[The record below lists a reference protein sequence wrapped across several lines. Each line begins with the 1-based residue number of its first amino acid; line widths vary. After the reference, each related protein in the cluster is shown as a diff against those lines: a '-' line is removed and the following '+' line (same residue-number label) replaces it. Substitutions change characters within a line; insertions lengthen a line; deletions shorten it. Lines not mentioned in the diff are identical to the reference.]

1 MDETATH
8 VTTEPAGTGVDVT
21 LIVPT
26 YNTGKFLDQA
36 LSTARQNST
45 ARLEIIAVNDGSTDD
60 SLAIMRRHEQQDP
73 RVRVI
78 DKPNGGYGSACN
90 RGLAEARGTY
100 VAILEPDDYV
110 RPGFYDE
117 MLAFARTFP
126 ELPDVVKTPY
136 TRVTQP
142 CTPQERLY
150 HCAYA
155 HRLDLDHQ
163 PFTIFERPRLL
174 QHHPSIWSAMYR
186 RAFLEEKGIRFKEA
200 KGGGWVDNPF
210 LVETLCQARSIVF
223 LEKEFYCYRE
233 DLPGSSSMLK
243 ATNLAFERWN
253 DMTDILDR
261 LGIDDAGVRRAHT
274 VRGISYLS
282 GIMEEAKIA
291 GSDAEAQM
299 RRMFERMPVA
309 SVLENPNI
317 SNTIKT
323 MFCTVRGIEPTFDA
337 GLYRKALVDEFAY
350 SVRNNGLPFALSR
363 VLLFLG
369 RRSKISRNNP
379 TLTSSAGI

>member
-1 MDETATH
+1 MASEQI
-8 VTTEPAGTGVDVT
+8 DVT

-26 YNTGKFLDQA
+26 YNTGAFLDQA
-36 LSTARQNST
+36 LSTARQNDA
-45 ARLEIIAVNDGSTDD
+45 ARMEILAVNDGSTDD
-60 SLAIMRRHEQQDP
+60 SLEIMRRHEQADP

-90 RGLAEARGTY
+90 RGLADARGTY

-110 RPGFYDE
+110 RPHFYDE
-117 MLAFARTFP
+117 ALAFARTFP

-136 TRVTQP
+136 TRVYLP
-142 CTPQERLY
+142 CTSKERLY

-155 HRLDLDHQ
+155 NRLRPRRQ
-163 PFTIFERPRLL
+163 PFTIVEHPRLL
-174 QHHPSIWSAMYR
+174 QHHPSIWSALYR
-186 RAFLEEKGIRFKEA
+186 RAFLEEHGIRFKEA

-243 ATNLAFERWN
+243 STNLAFERWN

-261 LGIDDAGVRRAHT
+261 LGVDDAGVRMAHA
-274 VRGISYLS
+274 VRGVSYLS
-282 GIMEEAKIA
+282 GIMEEAHIA
-291 GSDAEAQM
+291 GSAAEAEM
-299 RRMFERMPVA
+299 RRMFERMPVE
-309 SVLENPNI
+309 SVTRNPNI
-317 SNTIKT
+317 PNGIKAL
-323 MFCTVRGIEPTFDA
+323 FCEVRGVDPDFDR
-337 GLYRKALVDEFAY
+337 GLYRKALIDEFAY

-363 VLLFLG
+363 VALFLDRHSNI
-369 RRSKISRNNP
+369 RRHNP
-379 TLTSSAGI
+379 NLTHGAGI

>member
-1 MDETATH
+1 M
-8 VTTEPAGTGVDVT
+8 TTQNIDVT

-26 YNTGKFLDQA
+26 YNTGAFLDQA
-36 LSTARQNST
+36 LSTARQNDV
-45 ARLEIIAVNDGSTDD
+45 ARMEILAVNDGSTDD
-60 SLAIMRRHEQQDP
+60 SLSIMRRHEQEDP

-90 RGLAEARGTY
+90 RGLSEARGTY

-110 RPGFYDE
+110 RPHFYDE

-136 TRVTQP
+136 TRVYLP
-142 CTPQERLY
+142 CTPKERLY

-155 HRLDLDHQ
+155 HRLTLAHQ
-163 PFTIFERPRLL
+163 PFTIFDEPRLL

-186 RAFLEEKGIRFKEA
+186 RAFLEEHGIRFKEA

-233 DLPGSSSMLK
+233 DLPGSSSMLR

-253 DMTDILDR
+253 DMTDVLDR
-261 LGIDDAGVRRAHT
+261 LGVDDAGVRRAHA
-274 VRGISYLS
+274 VRGVSYLS

-291 GSDAEAQM
+291 GSDAETQM
-299 RRMFERMPVA
+299 RHMFERMPVD
-309 SVLENPNI
+309 SVFTNPNI
-317 SNTIKT
+317 SNPIKT
-323 MFCTVRGIEPTFDA
+323 LFCTVRGIEPTFDK
-337 GLYRKALVDEFAY
+337 GLYRRALVNEFVY
-350 SVRNNGLPFALSR
+350 SVRNNGLGFGLSRFAL
-363 VLLFLG
+363 FMG
-369 RRSKISRNNP
+369 RRSRISRNNP
-379 TLTSSAGI
+379 NITRGAGI

>member
-1 MDETATH
+1 M
-8 VTTEPAGTGVDVT
+8 TTQNIDVT

-26 YNTGKFLDQA
+26 YNTGAFLDQA
-36 LSTARQNST
+36 LSTARQNDV
-45 ARLEIIAVNDGSTDD
+45 ARMEILAINDGSTDD
-60 SLAIMRRHEQQDP
+60 SLAIMRRHEQEDP

-90 RGLAEARGTY
+90 RGLSEARGTY
-100 VAILEPDDYV
+100 IAILEPDDYV
-110 RPGFYDE
+110 RPHFYDE

-136 TRVTQP
+136 TRVYLP
-142 CTPQERLY
+142 CTPKERLY

-155 HRLDLDHQ
+155 HRLTLAHQ
-163 PFTIFERPRLL
+163 PFTIFDEPRLL

-186 RAFLEEKGIRFKEA
+186 RAFLEEHGIRFKEA

-233 DLPGSSSMLK
+233 DLPGSSSMLR

-253 DMTDILDR
+253 DMTDVLDR
-261 LGIDDAGVRRAHT
+261 LGIDDAGVRRAHA
-274 VRGISYLS
+274 VRGVSYLS

-291 GSDAEAQM
+291 GSDAETQM
-299 RRMFERMPVA
+299 RHMFERMPVD
-309 SVLENPNI
+309 SVFTNPNI
-317 SNTIKT
+317 SNPIKT
-323 MFCTVRGIEPTFDA
+323 LFCTVRGIEPTFDK
-337 GLYRKALVDEFAY
+337 GLYRSALVNEFVY
-350 SVRNNGLPFALSR
+350 SVRNNGLGFGLSRFAL
-363 VLLFLG
+363 FMG
-369 RRSKISRNNP
+369 RRSRISRNNP
-379 TLTSSAGI
+379 NITRGAGI

>member
-1 MDETATH
+1 MASEQSEH
-8 VTTEPAGTGVDVT
+8 IDVT

-36 LSTARQNST
+36 LSTARENHV
-45 ARLEIIAVNDGSTDD
+45 ARMEILAVNDGSTDD
-60 SLAIMRRHEQQDP
+60 SLAIMRRHEQADP

-90 RGLAEARGTY
+90 RGLSEARGIY

-110 RPGFYDE
+110 RAGFYDE
-117 MLAFARTFP
+117 MLAFAQTFP
-126 ELPDVVKTPY
+126 QLPDVVKTPY

-142 CTPQERLY
+142 CTPREHLY
-150 HCAYA
+150 HCAYTG
-155 HRLDLDHQ
+155 RLSPQRQ
-163 PFTIFERPRLL
+163 PFTIFDHPRLL

-210 LVETLCQARSIVF
+210 LVETLCQADSIAF
-223 LEKEFYCYRE
+223 LDKEFYCYRE

-243 ATNLAFERWN
+243 ATSLAFERWN

-261 LGIDDAGVRRAHT
+261 LGVDDLGVRKAHA
-274 VRGISYLS
+274 VRGIAYLS
-282 GIMEEAKIA
+282 GIMEEAGIA
-291 GSDAEAQM
+291 GSDAEREMQ
-299 RRMFERMPVA
+299 RMFARMPVA

-317 SNTIKT
+317 SNPIKAL
-323 MFCTVRGIEPTFDA
+323 FCKVRGIEPAFDK
-337 GLYRKALVDEFAY
+337 GLYRKALVDEFTY
-350 SVRNNGLPFALSR
+350 SVRNNGVPFAFTR

-369 RRSKISRNNP
+369 RRSRINRHNP
-379 TLTSSAGI
+379 NLTSGAGI